1 MADLVT
7 AAKAFSELFDSKWT
21 FAFLVTTPNAN
32 NAEEESKDAEERF
45 VTIPNV
51 AIVAVECKATDA
63 LKITF
68 EIPEMSLIAAIVEMP
83 RFISV
88 PAKTVVG
95 LHNIVV
101 VPLYLI
107 FAILLLLLDDKHDTD
122 PLTFKLAFA
131 VNDPMLEECT
141 TAFLFTEANALN
153 VEAAYRS
160 PMARFVTFPVEVKLA
175 IASKSDTPRL
185 TTAPVDVKTL
195 VEFNCD
201 CPYRVSIIL
210 GNNEAIEL
218 ISHTPRLTSVPA

>member
-7 AAKAFSELFDSKWT
+7 AAKAFSVLFDSKWI
-21 FAFLVTTPNAN
+21 FAFLFTTPNVN
-32 NAEEESKDAEERF
+32 NAEEEFKDAEERF

-51 AIVAVECKATDA
+51 VIDAVESKATDA
-63 LKITF
+63 RKSIFART
-68 EIPEMSLIAAIVEMP
+68 EISLIADIEETP

-88 PAKTVVG
+88 PAKIVVG

-141 TAFLFTEANALN
+141 IAFLFTDANALN
-153 VEAAYRS
+153 VEAAYR
-160 PMARFVTFPVEVKLA
+160 
-175 IASKSDTPRL
+175 
-185 TTAPVDVKTL
+185 
-195 VEFNCD
+195 
-201 CPYRVSIIL
+201 
-210 GNNEAIEL
+210 
-218 ISHTPRLTSVPA
+218 